1 MDKNSFGMHL
11 ILDCYKCNPQKLND
25 PVFLRGMLDTVVKE
39 IGMNKISKP
48 LVLRYGGNDKKD
60 GGGCS
65 GFVIVAESHVS
76 FHSFPF
82 NKGFMTID
90 IYSCKEFDCTKA
102 IHVLARELEA
112 KNWHPVILERGLAFK
127 DYE

>member
-1 MDKNSFGMHL
+1 MNRNSFGMHL
-11 ILDCYKCNPQKLND
+11 ILDCYKCNPQKLNN
-25 PVFLRGMLDTVVKE
+25 PGFLRNLLDYIVEE
-39 IGMNKISKP
+39 IKMKKISEP

-60 GGGCS
+60 EGGYS

-90 IYSCKEFDCTKA
+90 IYSCKEFDTSKATK
-102 IHVLARELEA
+102 IITKELEA
-112 KNWHPVILERGLAFK
+112 EQWHPIILERGLAFQDK
-127 DYE
+127 